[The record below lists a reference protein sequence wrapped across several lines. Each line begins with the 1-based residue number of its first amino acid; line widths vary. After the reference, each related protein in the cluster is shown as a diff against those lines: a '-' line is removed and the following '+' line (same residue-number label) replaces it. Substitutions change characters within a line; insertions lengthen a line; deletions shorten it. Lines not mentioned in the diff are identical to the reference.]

1 MLFLVFIGHLLL
13 SNGNALGPLSSFGV
27 GINGVPKCD
36 PSVTSA
42 SGSYVTHK
50 GTFCSGD
57 LIFEDT
63 FDIYDLRKWQHE
75 NTLGGNVS
83 NSKIVAK
90 YGLMKI
96 SKFI

>member
-1 MLFLVFIGHLLL
+1 MLFIAVIINLLVANIQ
-13 SNGNALGPLSSFGV
+13 AIGPLSTFGV
-27 GINGVPKCD
+27 GIINGVPKCD

-50 GTFCSGD
+50 GSFCSGD

-75 NTLGGNVS
+75 NTLSGGGVS
-83 NSKIVAK
+83 KVYSNIYKNLEIK
-90 YGLMKI
+90 N
-96 SKFI
+96 